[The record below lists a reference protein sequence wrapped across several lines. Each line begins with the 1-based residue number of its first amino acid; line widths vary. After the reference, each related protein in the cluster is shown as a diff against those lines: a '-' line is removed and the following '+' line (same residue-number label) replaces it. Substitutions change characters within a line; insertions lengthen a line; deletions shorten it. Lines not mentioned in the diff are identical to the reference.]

1 MNQNKVNKNR
11 YIIVGLII
19 IQLAALAI
27 VSLVGY
33 ELYTDWHDDS
43 LEIYYVYSTRFLDG
57 EMPYRDFKMEY
68 PPLALI
74 AFSLPHLM
82 ALGKEL
88 SLAQYKNF
96 YLFEHVLFSL
106 AASIIVLTL
115 FKNLQTRNRR
125 IVEPIAVLT
134 IAMVICAPIIPWRYD
149 LFPALLTI
157 LSLYLIINKKPVA
170 SGISIGIAVAA
181 KLYPAVLIPIFMI
194 YALVKNDLRSLKRF
208 VIGGGISVITLI
220 PFIILAPNSFT
231 SFLTYHQERG
241 LEIESV
247 MSGLILLGKMAG
259 ILPAKIVYNY
269 TAFHLSSPYADIIL
283 RWLPYIAITLFAIIY
298 ASCYIQ
304 FKKAFKAKNEIPTDS
319 LLAYS
324 ILALLIFMGTNK
336 VFSPQ
341 YIIWI
346 LPFFPLMRLRYA
358 SLFLIISFL
367 TIMIFPV
374 GFKLLIDAN
383 QLGIILLNLRNGLIV
398 ILTLWIFIDY
408 FPFSKKSKYSES
420 NLSEVI

>member
-1 MNQNKVNKNR
+1 MNSIKAHSNR
-11 YIIVGLII
+11 FIIAGLVV
-19 IQLAALAI
+19 IQLVALSI
-27 VSLVGY
+27 VALVGY

-43 LEIYYVYSTRFLDG
+43 IEIYYVYSTRFLDG
-57 EMPYRDFKMEY
+57 EMPFRDFAMEY

-74 AFSLPHLM
+74 AFCLPHLI
-82 ALGKEL
+82 AFGKEL
-88 SLAQYKNF
+88 SIDQYTNF
-96 YLFEHVLFSL
+96 YLFVNVLFSL
-106 AASIIVLTL
+106 IVSIIVLSL
-115 FKNLQTRNRR
+115 FQKWQPKNRR
-125 IVEPIAVLT
+125 IVEPIALLT
-134 IAMVICAPIIPWRYD
+134 VALVICAPILPWRYD

-157 LSLYLIINKKPVA
+157 LSLYLLIINKPVA

-181 KLYPAVLIPIFMI
+181 KLYPAVLIPVFML
-194 YALVKNDLRSLKRF
+194 YLLSKADLRSLKRF
-208 VIGGGISVITLI
+208 IIGGGISATTLI
-220 PFIILAPNSFT
+220 PFIVLAPNSFT
-231 SFLTYHQERG
+231 SFLSYHQQRG
-241 LEIESV
+241 LEVESL
-247 MSGLILLGKMAG
+247 MSGFILLGKMVG
-259 ILPAKIVYNY
+259 IIPATIVYNY

-283 RWLPYIAITLFAIIY
+283 RWLPYVAITLFAIIY

-304 FKKAFKAKNEIPTDS
+304 FKKAFTANNKIPTDS

-324 ILALLIFMGTNK
+324 VLALLIFLITNK

-374 GFKLLIDAN
+374 GFKLIIDAN

-398 ILTLWIFIDY
+398 VLTLWIFIDY
-408 FPFSKKSKYSES
+408 FPFSKRSSISEPA
-420 NLSEVI
+420 LSEEI